1 MVCSSP
7 WLDIAPRCT
16 MALWPGKLLSTPLSS
31 WLHALCRAEL
41 SLQSR
46 AEPIK
51 RIKTIAWLLYKFMMT
66 VKLIEHCRHTS
77 KCRGPTINVTA
88 ASCYNQHTAHRRKV
102 VAGDYPWLRIPTTHY
117 VSSLLEFSLLTTIY
131 DHLSLG
137 VWLTESGLFV
147 SIQYRASQNT
157 WTQYVDI
164 NTFITFY
171 DVEKDQMKHW
181 FSLLSLYWSVQGW
194 GKENKAN

>member
-31 WLHALCRAEL
+31 SLHALCRAEL

-88 ASCYNQHTAHRRKV
+88 ASCYNQHTTHRRKV

-117 VSSLLEFSLLTTIY
+117 VSSLLEFSRSQLFMTISHLAFVWQSLVYLSQYNIGLHKTLGHSMSILT
-131 DHLSLG
+131 HSLHFM
-137 VWLTESGLFV
+137 T
-147 SIQYRASQNT
+147 
-157 WTQYVDI
+157 
-164 NTFITFY
+164 
-171 DVEKDQMKHW
+171 
-181 FSLLSLYWSVQGW
+181 
-194 GKENKAN
+194 